1 MSGRPKAAFL
11 DFATVGPGVDTSAL
25 DGLADV
31 TYHGYSESS
40 EIGERVRD
48 CEIAILNK
56 AKLSRDAIAGSKHL
70 RFIALLATGTD
81 NVDLAAAKE
90 RGVAVSNIRDY
101 CSTSL
106 SQHVFALILGL
117 THHIGGYDALVR
129 SGAWHRSKT
138 FALHDYPIR
147 ELEGRVLG
155 LVGYGTLGQAV
166 GRLGEAFGMRVIVA
180 ARAGTPRDSVPP
192 GREPFEAVLEQADVL
207 SLHVPLTPAT
217 HHMIGAA
224 QLKRMKRD
232 ALLINT
238 ARGGLIDSV
247 SLVRALRNG
256 EIGGAGIDVLPNE
269 PPPADHPL
277 LAAGIPNLIV
287 TPHVAWA
294 AREARQRA
302 MDQVTENVREFLR
315 GGRLRRVV

>member
-25 DGLADV
+25 DSLVDVSYHAHSDSNEIAD
-31 TYHGYSESS
+31 
-40 EIGERVRD
+40 RLRD

-56 AKLSRDAIAGSKHL
+56 AKLSGEVIAGSRHL
-70 RFIALLATGTD
+70 KLITLLATGTD
-81 NVDLAAAKE
+81 NIDLAAAKD

-117 THHIGGYDALVR
+117 THHIGPYDALVR

-138 FALHDYPIR
+138 FALLDYPIR
-147 ELEGRVLG
+147 ELYGRVLG

-166 GRLGEAFGMRVIVA
+166 GRLGECFGMRVLVS
-180 ARAGTPRDSVPP
+180 ARPGTPRDAIPP
-192 GREPFEAVLEQADVL
+192 GRQPFETVLEQADVL

-238 ARGGLIDSV
+238 ARGGLIDSL
-247 SLVRALRNG
+247 SLARALRNG

-269 PPPADHPL
+269 PPPAHHPL
-277 LAAGIPNLIV
+277 LAPGIPNLIV

-315 GGRLRRVV
+315 GSGLRRVV